1 MTIEV
6 TLQLSNGLVE
16 DAQRLGHATS
26 RDASTVL
33 TEALEQLW
41 PTLENF
47 SEEAFFPAISGL
59 EDDEVLQL
67 ATGKMQEAQN
77 ARLGE
82 LQTLGKAEG
91 LSEPERYELLALL
104 QVYQLGQLR
113 KSEALA
119 EAVKRGLLA
128 HVAQ

>member
-6 TLQLSNGLVE
+6 TLQLSNDLVE
-16 DAQRLGHATS
+16 EAQRLGHATS
-26 RDASTVL
+26 KDASTVL

-59 EDDEVLQL
+59 EDHEVLTL
-67 ATGKMQEAQN
+67 AMGKMQESQN

-82 LQTLGKAEG
+82 LQSVGKAEG

-128 HVAQ
+128 PEA

>member
-6 TLQLSNGLVE
+6 TLKLSNGLVE
-16 DAQRLGHATS
+16 EAQRLGSATS
-26 RDASTVL
+26 KDASTVL
-33 TEALEQLW
+33 QEALEQIW

-47 SEEAFFPAISGL
+47 SEEAFFPVISGL
-59 EDDEVLQL
+59 EDEKVLQL
-67 ATGKMQEAQN
+67 ATGKMPEAQN
-77 ARLGE
+77 TRLGE
-82 LQTLGKAEG
+82 LQAAGKAKG
-91 LSEPERYELLALL
+91 LTEPERYELLALL

-128 HVAQ
+128 PIAQ

>member
-6 TLQLSNGLVE
+6 TLKLPNGLVE
-16 DAQRLGHATS
+16 EAQRLGHATS
-26 RDASTVL
+26 KDAATVL

-47 SEEAFFPAISGL
+47 SEEAFFPTISGL
-59 EDDEVLQL
+59 ADDQVLQL

-82 LQTLGKAEG
+82 LQATGKVDG

-104 QVYQLGQLR
+104 QIYQLGQLR

-119 EAVKRGLLA
+119 EAVKRGLLEP
-128 HVAQ
+128 VAQ

>member
-1 MTIEV
+1 MTVEV
-6 TLQLSNGLVE
+6 TLKLSEGLVE
-16 DAQRLGHATS
+16 EAQRLGSATS
-26 RDASTVL
+26 KDATAVL

-47 SEEAFFPAISGL
+47 SEEAFFPAISEL
-59 EDDEVLQL
+59 MDVEVLQL
-67 ATGKMQEAQN
+67 ATGKMQETQN

-82 LQTLGKAEG
+82 LQAAGKAEG

-119 EAVKRGLLA
+119 EAVKRGLLDPMA
-128 HVAQ
+128 

>member
-6 TLQLSNGLVE
+6 TLKLSNGLVE

-26 RDASTVL
+26 KDASTVL

-47 SEEAFFPAISGL
+47 AEEALFPAISGL

-82 LQTLGKAEG
+82 LQAAGKAQG
-91 LSEPERYELLALL
+91 LTEPERYELLALL

-119 EAVKRGLLA
+119 EAVTRGLLA
-128 HVAQ
+128 PVA

>member
-26 RDASTVL
+26 KDASTVL

-47 SEEAFFPAISGL
+47 AEEAFFPAISGL
-59 EDDEVLQL
+59 EDNEVLQL
-67 ATGKMQEAQN
+67 ATGKMQESQN

-82 LQTLGKAEG
+82 LQAADKAQG

-119 EAVKRGLLA
+119 EAVTRGLLA
-128 HVAQ
+128 PVAQ

>member
-1 MTIEV
+1 MTVEV
-6 TLQLSNGLVE
+6 TLQLSEGLVE
-16 DAQRLGHATS
+16 EAQRLGHATS
-26 RDASTVL
+26 KEASTVL

-41 PTLENF
+41 PTLESF
-47 SEEAFFPAISGL
+47 SEEAFFPEISGL
-59 EDDEVLQL
+59 GDDQVLQL

-77 ARLGE
+77 TRLGE
-82 LQTLGKAEG
+82 LQAAGKTDG

-119 EAVKRGLLA
+119 EAVTRGLLA
-128 HVAQ
+128 PVAQ